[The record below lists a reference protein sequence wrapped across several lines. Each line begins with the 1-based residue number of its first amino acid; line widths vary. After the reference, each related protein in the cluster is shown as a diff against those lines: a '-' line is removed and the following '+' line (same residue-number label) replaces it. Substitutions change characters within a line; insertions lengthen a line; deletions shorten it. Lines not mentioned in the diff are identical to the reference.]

1 MSLSR
6 RLPAGARVALAVLA
20 GLLVAAPDAAAQRA
34 ALSRAAAPVA
44 RPAVPDGPS
53 VRVLAEDD
61 RSLTVEVTARW
72 AAPLADEVAR
82 ASSGAA
88 VPAVVARGRDRVSHQ
103 ITLAQRVPPAV
114 EVLAAD
120 YEEVP
125 APNGTEALAG
135 PLAAVTRVGVARRQL
150 MGSLVVRVLQRVD
163 APGGPVLRRHRR
175 VVARVAKP
183 LVSAALSTGG
193 TNPHLDVTRSA
204 LADGQF
210 YRITVPRTGV
220 YSIDAGFLADSL
232 GLSGAD
238 LGRVAVYGNGGRSL
252 PALAGAPRTPDLAEV
267 PTHLEGGALTFVAE
281 GPSWWDWLAGDE
293 DTPGAWRHELSPF
306 ITETTYFLRVDAP
319 EPLRIGGA
327 PGFPVWPDIER
338 LSTVDARVFHERDLE
353 NFERDGSG
361 SGLDWTG
368 ERLTQASVTV
378 LDTLPAGVPGGAVAR
393 YTARVAARSSSVL
406 TFTASRGG
414 TALGTLTTGTVNTG
428 SIGAGVLIR
437 EEVESFD
444 GPAGSDLS
452 VTFSVSGANGASLGW
467 LDWVEA
473 VVPHVPTG
481 VGDVVRF
488 ATPGGRAGRFE
499 IPVAGFAAEPQVW
512 DVTDAGAVR
521 RLPVRADGGG
531 WAVAVEVLDA
541 DRPRELVAFRPGG
554 AAVGT
559 PDGGVAVPN
568 QNLHGLGGAPN
579 YIVVTAP
586 EFRSAADRLAARR
599 QTVDGLRPLVVTTDE
614 VYNEFA
620 GGNADMR
627 AVRDFAKFL
636 YDRAPAGQLPEY
648 LLLFGD
654 GHYDLRNIESTEPQY
669 VLPYQTQ
676 NSFNR
681 NESLTSDDYFGL
693 LDDDEGVWAFGSI
706 STPSDERVD
715 LGIGR
720 IPARSLEDAD
730 LVVDKIEAYESPASL
745 GDWRSR
751 VTYVADD
758 QFPNSFDND
767 LHVQNADAVARRTL
781 EVEPATTVDK
791 IYAPS
796 YPQVNTPRGLRRP
809 QANDAIVRAV
819 NEGTLIWNYSG
830 HGGPE
835 RLGDEQYLTEE
846 MISEF
851 DNEDRLSVFVTAT
864 CSFGKFDIARQQSA
878 AEEVLFHR
886 GGGAVAMLT
895 TVRIVYT
902 STGESALNLGLNL
915 QLTEE
920 MLTRQPDG
928 LPRRL
933 GDALYLTKQTDVG
946 AQGNNRKFNLLGDP
960 AMRLG
965 LPQQR
970 LSVDAQPELRAFELA
985 TVSGAV
991 LGADGQ
997 PDAGFAG
1004 EVEVTVYDAEREV
1017 ELPEGACC
1025 NQPGGT
1031 YTVRTD
1037 RIYAGR
1043 ATATAGR
1050 FEAEFLVPQDVSYS
1064 GRAAKVTAYA
1074 LGAEATVDGFGFS
1087 EDALVATDAG
1097 ARPDDATGP
1106 DVRLFVDDTTFVSG
1120 GTVRQNALLIARL
1133 SDPNGINTV
1142 GAGVGHELLLT
1153 IDGDAS
1159 TALDLSR
1166 FYTGDLDTYQSGE
1179 VRFTL
1184 PDLAPGP
1191 HTATLT
1197 AWDAVNN
1204 ASTSELAFV
1213 VSEAEGLEIA
1223 SLLPYP
1229 NPTAGPTRFTFE
1241 HNQPPGTTARATL
1254 RVYTVAGRPVRSFRP
1269 DETLP
1274 AGVLPGPLVQIP
1286 WDGRDDDGDRLASG
1300 VYLFRL
1306 RLETDAPDGG
1316 VDVAERIERLA
1327 IIR

>member
-1 MSLSR
+1 MPLSR
-6 RLPAGARVALAVLA
+6 RLSAGARTGVALL
-20 GLLVAAPDAAAQRA
+20 A
-34 ALSRAAAPVA
+34 ALFALAPVA
-44 RPAVPDGPS
+44 VAQATWTPAARTLAQPGVPDGPV

-61 RSLTVEVTARW
+61 RSVTVEVTARW
-72 AAPLADEVAR
+72 AAPLADDLAR
-82 ASSGAA
+82 ATSGAA
-88 VPAVVARGRDRVSHQ
+88 VAAVAAQGRDRVSHQ
-103 ITLAQRVPPAV
+103 IALGQRVPPAV

-120 YEEVP
+120 YEEAP
-125 APNGTEALAG
+125 APDGTEALAG

-150 MGSLVVRVLQRVD
+150 TGSLVVRVLQRVD
-163 APGGPVLRRHRR
+163 APGGAVLRRHRR
-175 VVARVAKP
+175 VVARIAKP
-183 LVSAALSTGG
+183 FVTAALSTGG

-204 LADGQF
+204 LADGTF
-210 YRITVPRTGV
+210 YRITVPETGV
-220 YSIDAGFLADSL
+220 YRIDAAFLADSL
-232 GLSGAD
+232 GVSGAD

-252 PALAGAPRTPDLAEV
+252 PALAGAPRPADLVEV
-267 PTHLEGGALTFVAE
+267 PTSFDDGALTFVAE
-281 GPSWWDWLAGDE
+281 GPSWWDWLPGD
-293 DTPGAWRHELSPF
+293 DDAAGAWRHELSPF
-306 ITETTYFLRVDAP
+306 ITEAAYFLRLDAP

-327 PGFPVWPDIER
+327 PAYPDWSDAEP
-338 LSTVDARVFHERDLE
+338 LATVDARVFHERDLE

-361 SGLDWTG
+361 SGLDWLG
-368 ERLTQASVTV
+368 EKLTQASVTV
-378 LDTLPAGVPGGAVAR
+378 LDTLPAGVPGGATVR
-393 YTARVAARSSSVL
+393 YTARVAARSSSPL
-406 TFTASRGG
+406 TFSASRGG
-414 TALGTLTTGTVNTG
+414 SVLGTLTPGTVNTG
-428 SIGAGVLIR
+428 VLGAGVIITDR
-437 EEVESFD
+437 VGTFE
-444 GPAGSDLS
+444 GAAGSDLS
-452 VTFSVSGANGASLGW
+452 LTVSVSNANNASLGW

-473 VVPHVPTG
+473 VVPHVPTAS
-481 VGDVVRF
+481 GDVVRF
-488 ATPGGRAGRFE
+488 ATPGGRTGRFE
-499 IPVAGFAAEPQVW
+499 IPVAGFGAEPQVW
-512 DVTDAGAVR
+512 DVTDAATTR
-521 RLPVRADGGG
+521 RLPVRAEGGG
-531 WAVAVEVLDA
+531 WVVAVEVLDA
-541 DRPRELVAFRPGG
+541 ARPRELMAFRPGG
-554 AAVGT
+554 AAVGR
-559 PDGGVAVPN
+559 PRGGRAVPN
-568 QNLHGLGGAPN
+568 QNLHGLAGYPD
-579 YIVVTAP
+579 YVVVTHP
-586 EFRSAADRLAARR
+586 DFLSSATRLAERR
-599 QTVDGLRPLVVTTDE
+599 QTVDGLLPLVVTTDQ

-636 YDRAPAGQLPEY
+636 YDRAPAGQLPDY

-654 GHYDLRNIESTEPQY
+654 GHYDLRNIESDEPQY
-669 VLPYQTQ
+669 VLPYQTD

-693 LDDDEGVWAFGSI
+693 LDDDEGIWTFGSI

-720 IPARSLEDAD
+720 IPARSPEDAE
-730 LVVDKIEAYESPASL
+730 LVVDKIETYESPAAL
-745 GDWRSR
+745 GSWRSR

-767 LHVQNADAVARRTL
+767 LHVQNADAVARRTV
-781 EVEPATTVDK
+781 EIEPAVTLDK

-796 YPQVNTPRGLRRP
+796 YPEVNTPRGLRRP
-809 QANDAIVRAV
+809 QVNEAILRSV

-835 RLGDEQYLTEE
+835 RLGDEQYLTEDL
-846 MISEF
+846 IDEF
-851 DNEDRLSVFVTAT
+851 ANEDRLSVFVTAT

-878 AEEVLFHR
+878 AEEVLFHE

-902 STGESALNLGLNL
+902 STGETALNLGLNI

-920 MLTRQPDG
+920 MLTRQADG
-928 LPRRL
+928 RPRRL

-946 AQGNNRKFNLLGDP
+946 AQANNRKFNLLGDP

-965 LPQQR
+965 LPERR
-970 LSVDAQPELRAFELA
+970 LTVASQPELRAFEEA
-985 TVSGAV
+985 TVTGTILGLDGA
-991 LGADGQ
+991 
-997 PDAGFAG
+997 PDPGFAG
-1004 EVEVTVYDAEREV
+1004 EVEVTVFDADREV

-1037 RIYAGR
+1037 RIYSGR
-1043 ATATAGR
+1043 ATAVGGQFQAT
-1050 FEAEFLVPQDVSYS
+1050 FLVPQDVSYS
-1064 GRAAKVTAYA
+1064 GRSAKVVAYA
-1074 LGAEATVDGFGFS
+1074 LGAQGVLDGFGFT
-1087 EDALVATDAG
+1087 EDAVVSTTAG
-1097 ARPDDATGP
+1097 ARPDDSVGP

-1120 GTVRQNALLIARL
+1120 GTVRQNAVLIAKL

-1153 IDGDAS
+1153 LDGDA
-1159 TALDLSR
+1159 AEARDLSA
-1166 FYTGDLDTYQSGE
+1166 FYTGDLDTYKSGE

-1184 PDLAPGP
+1184 PDLAPGA
-1191 HTATLT
+1191 HTARLT

-1204 ASTSELAFV
+1204 ASTAEIAFV
-1213 VSEAEGLEIA
+1213 VSEAAGLQIA

-1241 HNQPPGTTARATL
+1241 HNQAPGTPARATL